1 MDWKK
6 LSPWNWLKKEESP
19 PDHDLPVIRRGDA
32 AGHPLV
38 ALHHEIDRV
47 FAQALRG
54 FNLPAWPW
62 QTEAQE
68 SLFRPSLDITE
79 NEKAYTI
86 KVEMPGVSKDDIQVS
101 VEGDSLIVRGE
112 KREERVEEE
121 EHYHYSE
128 RSYGSFQ
135 RVLALPGDADPDDLK
150 ASFRDGILTVTIGR
164 KPDGDSGSRTITI
177 E

>member
-1 MDWKK
+1 MNLKK
-6 LSPWNWLKKEESP
+6 FSPWNWLKKEGSSS
-19 PDHDLPVIRRGDA
+19 DQDLPVIRRGEA
-32 AGHPLV
+32 TGHPLV
-38 ALHHEIDRV
+38 GLHQEIDRV

-54 FNLPAWPW
+54 FGLPGWPW
-62 QTEAQE
+62 ETGTQ
-68 SLFRPSLDITE
+68 SGLFQPSLDITE

-86 KVEMPGVSKDDIQVS
+86 KVEMPGVHKDDVQVS
-101 VEGDSLIVRGE
+101 VDGDSLIVRGE

-150 ASFRDGILTVTIGR
+150 AAFRDGILTITIGR
-164 KPDGDSGSRTITI
+164 KPNGDSGSRKIAI

>member
-6 LSPWNWLKKEESP
+6 LSPWNWLKKEGSSS
-19 PDHDLPVIRRGDA
+19 DGDLPVVRRGEA

-38 ALHHEIDRV
+38 GLHHEIDRV

-54 FNLPAWPW
+54 FDLPAWPW
-62 QTEAQE
+62 QTEAQG
-68 SLFRPSLDITE
+68 SLFRPNLDITE

-101 VEGDSLIVRGE
+101 VDGDSLIVRGE

-135 RVLALPGDADPDDLK
+135 RVLALPGDADPDDLT
-150 ASFRDGILTVTIGR
+150 AGFRDGILTITIGR
-164 KPDGDSGSRTITI
+164 KSNGGSGSRTITI